1 MAPQH
6 ITLTGFMATGKSEVA
21 ELVAQK
27 LGWTAVSGDA
37 LLTER
42 HGASPDALIAT
53 RGEAAFRRLEA
64 ELYVELASRDE
75 VVVASGGG
83 SLVLDETRRAFAE
96 AGIVVCLEA
105 TPETIVERI
114 EGQVGG
120 DTRPMIGA
128 VATDA
133 SREVDAAA
141 HAKLLARTRRDTK
154 LERLSPRERDVLA
167 LMAEGLG
174 NSAIAERL
182 VVTDGAVHKHIRSI
196 FAKLDL
202 SPDDRADRRVTAVL
216 RYLEDTQGR

>member
-1 MAPQH
+1 
-6 ITLTGFMATGKSEVA
+6 MATGKSEVA

-37 LLTER
+37 LLTQR
-42 HGASPDALIAT
+42 HGASPDALIAK

-64 ELYVELASRDE
+64 ELYAELASRDGQSWR
-75 VVVASGGG
+75 AAAGRWCWRK
-83 SLVLDETRRAFAE
+83 TRRAFAE

-141 HAKLLARTRRDTK
+141 HAKLLARTRRLK
-154 LERLSPRERDVLA
+154 AQRAAPLRAGRL
-167 LMAEGLG
+167 
-174 NSAIAERL
+174 
-182 VVTDGAVHKHIRSI
+182 H
-196 FAKLDL
+196 
-202 SPDDRADRRVTAVL
+202 DRH
-216 RYLEDTQGR
+216 GRA